1 MIRTL
6 ISLDP
11 EDKSWLDRMATER
24 GVPMTEIVREAIR
37 RLRAASDQP
46 TPATYDALIERTR
59 GLWRHGDG
67 LAWQKRLRDEW

>member
-11 EDKSWLDRMATER
+11 EDKSWLDQTAAER

-37 RLRAASDQP
+37 RLRAASDRRLP
-46 TPATYDALIERTR
+46 SYDALLDRTR
-59 GLWRHGDG
+59 GMWRRGDG
-67 LAWQKRLRDEW
+67 LVWQDGLRDEW